1 MEINCCGDLSN
12 VLLEN
17 YEGEW
22 ELYLF
27 RSQNRKYKFKR
38 VNIEEGYIR
47 GLLVESI
54 EKYNEKLI
62 QTLGLVKYGE
72 FEDENML
79 KVLSLEDEAISLMYQ
94 VFIDTLDNKMP
105 KETVEESILLDRD
118 ADGYILRKKLE
129 NSKNLI
135 LGFKSKVVGKKKIK
149 AFKETAEGYF
159 LIDSND
165 FISFKDKI
173 DFIIYEDNLYALD
186 YRFEKVFYVGDF
198 IRLKVL
204 NILDNIE
211 KTNRIA
217 PSGMFGL
224 RNVKQKRSLLK
235 YNPDNL
241 ELISEKNV
249 DILNDYG
256 DFNLVGKQLQFED
269 DYSSKVMVK
278 LLSGKLFFLDGK
290 AWVGDKK
297 ELEKPILEEKVED

>member
-62 QTLGLVKYGE
+62 QSLGLVKYGE

-135 LGFKSKVVGKKKIK
+135 LGFKSKVVGKKKVK

-165 FISFKDKI
+165 FISF
-173 DFIIYEDNLYALD
+173 
-186 YRFEKVFYVGDF
+186 
-198 IRLKVL
+198 
-204 NILDNIE
+204 
-211 KTNRIA
+211 
-217 PSGMFGL
+217 
-224 RNVKQKRSLLK
+224 
-235 YNPDNL
+235 
-241 ELISEKNV
+241 
-249 DILNDYG
+249 
-256 DFNLVGKQLQFED
+256 
-269 DYSSKVMVK
+269 
-278 LLSGKLFFLDGK
+278 
-290 AWVGDKK
+290 
-297 ELEKPILEEKVED
+297 